1 MTKEEIISILEEV
14 KHPARGD
21 KSLVALGMV
30 KDIEIQAEA
39 VTVTLAF
46 PKRRDPLAEYLI
58 GSARAALNRHLPE
71 GVKAEVRTVV
81 EEEAPAK
88 KKGLDLDMSR
98 IEKVGRIIGIASGKG
113 GVGKS
118 TVAVNLAVALA
129 RLGYKVGLA
138 DADVYGPSVPTMT
151 GTEGFTPE
159 AYRDDDGREWILP
172 IEKYGVKWM
181 SIGYFADRGQALIW
195 RGPMAC
201 NALKQMILQVEWG
214 ELDFLLID
222 MPPGTGDIHI
232 SLVQDI
238 PVSGAVIVTTPQDV
252 ALADVEKGVNMF
264 RNKSIGKPIF
274 GLVENM
280 SWFTPEAHPDER
292 YYLFGR
298 DGGARMAERFGLDLL
313 GQIPIVQGIRESGD
327 AGEPIALGSR
337 PDALAFLDIARRL
350 SAIAA
355 E

>member
-1 MTKEEIISILEEV
+1 MTKEEIIAILEEV
-14 KHPARGD
+14 KHPARGEQ
-21 KSLVALGMV
+21 SLVALGMV
-30 KDIEIQAEA
+30 KEVEIQGDA
-39 VTVTLAF
+39 VAVTLAF

-71 GVKAEVRTVV
+71 GLKAVVKTVV
-81 EEEAPAK
+81 EEDPKPAA
-88 KKGLDLDMSR
+88 KKGLDLDFSGL
-98 IEKVGRIIGIASGKG
+98 EKVGHIIGIASGKG

-151 GTEGFTPE
+151 GTEGLTPQ
-159 AYRDDDGREWILP
+159 AYQDGDKEWIIP

-264 RNKSIGKPIF
+264 RNKSIAKPIF

-298 DGGARMAERFGLDLL
+298 DGGAQMAERFGIDLL
-313 GQIPIVQGIRESGD
+313 GQIPLVQGIREGGD
-327 AGEPIALGSR
+327 AGEPAALDTR
-337 PDALAFLDIARRL
+337 PDSLAFLDLARNL
-350 SAIAA
+350 AA
-355 E
+355 KV